1 MLAMPYEKTGQ
12 VIKQLKTADV
22 FKKANELKNTFHGDL
37 ESSIVDE
44 CLRLEALLEQQT
56 PKDETY
62 MSLIEVSR
70 FLRKEEMMEIYSNV
84 DIALRM
90 ALSGNYLVRVRAQ
103 VMMRDD
109 STGGWVPMGGGGL
122 SNVSVRKRAL
132 PSSDRE
138 REDKCKFEYLIFGK
152 RIADQTVVL
161 SCTIKKDFEYNKV
174 MPTFHHWKTG
184 DKKFG
189 LTFQTAADARAF
201 DKGVRMAVEELLDG
215 ELYPSI
221 LEMVDSSLLTMT
233 PIYTWS
239 AIARELQSELRLA
252 KWADRRI
259 WAGASASGSQSLN
272 CLSGSSQLQ
281 KYNTEAGD
289 DDVFMTLNLPV
300 ERGDS
305 RSSSD
310 SSTRGGSSRHAT
322 PPTESHHL
330 HRIQYIAR
338 PRERDPSP
346 PDKKDPENYS
356 YVQLTAVHEYIY
368 PVVEERGDSAGSLKK
383 RALDAPI
390 QPPLPSKSCR
400 KKERPRIRC
409 RHCQE
414 EYSEDDNARGSCEYA
429 PDCVRRWHQHS
440 GVHILCRRCPIP
452 LYGRCRRGVCS
463 APLRVCGWRRNLLP
477 TMAGV
482 SSLVS
487 LVSLLVVLSPST
499 RLPLVRRGMRHMRR
513 PPQTCLLALVLP
525 YVTTN

>member
-1 MLAMPYEKTGQ
+1 MLA
-12 VIKQLKTADV
+12 VLV
-22 FKKANELKNTFHGDL
+22 
-37 ESSIVDE
+37 SSY
-44 CLRLEALLEQQT
+44 C
-56 PKDETY
+56 
-62 MSLIEVSR
+62 
-70 FLRKEEMMEIYSNV
+70 
-84 DIALRM
+84 
-90 ALSGNYLVRVRAQ
+90 SGNYLVRVRAQ

-215 ELYPSI
+215 
-221 LEMVDSSLLTMT
+221 
-233 PIYTWS
+233 
-239 AIARELQSELRLA
+239 
-252 KWADRRI
+252 
-259 WAGASASGSQSLN
+259 
-272 CLSGSSQLQ
+272 LSGSSQLQ

-289 DDVFMTLNLPV
+289 DDVFMAGHAVQMEDSRTLFRILTRKLNRKRLLGLPRHRWKDNDRIDLKELGFNDVDWIELAQDKV

-429 PDCVRRWHQHS
+429 PDCVRSGINIVACISCAEGVQYHCMADAEGEFAQHPCECA
-440 GVHILCRRCPIP
+440 GGDETCCRRWLGLALLSLLFPCLWCYP
-452 LYGRCRRGVCS
+452 
-463 APLRVCGWRRNLLP
+463 PLRACHWCGV
-477 TMAGV
+477 ACGIC
-482 SSLVS
+482 
-487 LVSLLVVLSPST
+487 
-499 RLPLVRRGMRHMRR
+499 GGRHR
-513 PPQTCLLALVLP
+513 PAS
-525 YVTTN
+525 